1 MTARLSRPE
10 RRALQRQDAAFL
22 SVPLVLNGDPRPVA
36 AHIRHIVHR
45 LRDPQASSPCSEA
58 VAHVA
63 GLFDRSVP
71 PIPAAPLACRKG
83 CSHCCVQMVVLTAPE
98 AFCVAAQLRK
108 RPKTMA
114 AIVEANS
121 RAQGLTLQE
130 RLHSKI
136 WCPLLA
142 DAICSVYAA
151 RPLACHGFVS
161 INLEACLAA
170 FERGAPPDIPTPQ
183 LNVTMLETCRILYM
197 AALRLAGL
205 PDASYEM
212 NEVLT
217 TIFATERAEA
227 RWLAGE
233 NILAGV
239 PAKAPPPPQF
249 DEAIAKM
256 AAFVAPTV

>member
-10 RRALQRQDAAFL
+10 RRALQRADAAIL
-22 SVPLVLNGDPRPVA
+22 PLPLVLNSDPRPVA
-36 AHIRHIVHR
+36 AHVRHIVGL
-45 LRDPQASSPCSEA
+45 LRDRQAGSPCAEI

-63 GLFDRSVP
+63 ALFERSVLTTP
-71 PIPAAPLACRKG
+71 PAQLACRKG
-83 CSHCCVQMVVLTAPE
+83 CSHCCVQMVILTAPE
-98 AFCVAAQLRK
+98 AFFVAAQLRK
-108 RPKTMA
+108 RPDTVA

-130 RLHSKI
+130 RLHTKT

-142 DAICSVYAA
+142 DAACSVYAA

-161 INLEACLAA
+161 MNLEACLAT
-170 FERGAPPDIPTPQ
+170 FERGAPPDIPTPA
-183 LNVTMLETCRILYM
+183 LNVRMLETCRMLYM

-205 PDASYEM
+205 PDAFYEM
-212 NEVLT
+212 NEALA
-217 TIFATERAEA
+217 TILATDNAEA

-239 PAKAPPPPQF
+239 PIKAPPPPQY
-249 DEAIAKM
+249 DEAIGKI